1 MATNQERHNGF
12 LYGYGTTPAH
22 EAAYAPFVTMLGL
35 QQDPHAILSV
45 KAEMSDANWAFQ
57 PEAAAHYGTG
67 TSTLY
72 AYDPTLDFGQ
82 TIHVGKTTGAYS
94 KFVRQ
99 QGSIYHVPITHHF
112 ISTITNH
119 ILSERIPCM
128 NHGIFVPWPIDGVP
142 TCLAISGK
150 SMRRTGHR
158 DCIHSYDLATG
169 EVNLVDDGWALDTYW
184 GAAFAY
190 GFRDNPPWHGYM
202 PDLSHHLGSRNT
214 KRGTGP
220 WGSYLGHVGP
230 WYMENIAGG
239 TNDHCWGARTNSQN
253 TQWRWR
259 PLPRFDASRSLPNW
273 YIFHMCG
280 RGQAELIKNLG
291 RYKSPM
297 ELEQDIMEVYLAKGE
312 EWLQTSKAIFTAATT
327 RPKQVLA
334 YQTIIASPKLILP
347 RFIQAFKTW
356 AATRYM
362 PVVPPTIPP
371 VTTVVPPHDPQLP
384 AWPKI
389 TNHRSLLAEFP
400 DYYARP
406 PRFGY
411 PTTPEHELAYAE
423 VAELI
428 GAKLDP
434 CDPSNWPT
442 IPAGVT
448 GPTAAVQCNH
458 FSYTY
463 TDKFRN
469 RCSYI
474 AHRLTQTVKQLNCG
488 VCKIRPAVPQPGT
501 MSAYTLGGCPTMLGG
516 DTATID
522 AAKLGDN
529 MIDGDA
535 VYACDGCVLFG
546 YGYPCNAT
554 YDLGLPRGEPM
565 VLATAN
571 YAPLPNSYPSARQ
584 GLRNGK
590 PWVVALPLTDWKP
603 AFGWYL
609 EGCTPTMFVE
619 AQAMATHL
627 DAASLTTPAACW
639 GKETG
644 DARWRWRP
652 LPRQYATHGDLR
664 QLTPAQKLTT
674 PLELEKEVFI
684 TIYSFFL
691 QILYAFLQSSRL
703 KNGTNFIF

>member
-1 MATNQERHNGF
+1 MATHLARLKAKLN
-12 LYGYGTTPAH
+12 GYGTTPAH

-35 QQDPHAILSV
+35 QQDPRNISEV
-45 KAEMSDANWAFQ
+45 KAEMSDANWDIQ
-57 PEAAAHYGTG
+57 PEIQAHYGLG
-67 TSTLY
+67 DSTLWE
-72 AYDPTLDFGQ
+72 YDPMLDFGQ
-82 TIHVGKTTGAYS
+82 TIHVGKLTGGYKTIGAYS
-94 KFVRQ
+94 KFVRE
-99 QGSIYHVPITHHF
+99 QGFLYHVPISHHF

-128 NHGIFVPWPIDGVP
+128 NHGIFVPLLQDAGGAHGPI
-142 TCLAISGK
+142 CMAISGQ
-150 SMRRTGHR
+150 SLRRTGHR
-158 DCIHSYDLATG
+158 DCIHSYRLRTSASETP
-169 EVNLVDDGWALDTYW
+169 EVVNLVDDGWALDTYW

-190 GFRDNPPWHGYM
+190 GFRDQYRKYGYM
-202 PDLSHHLGSRNT
+202 ADLSSHLGSRKT
-214 KRGTGP
+214 KRGTGR
-220 WGSYLGHVGP
+220 WGSFLGHVGP
-230 WYMENIAGG
+230 WYMENISGG
-239 TNDHCWGARTNSQN
+239 TNDNCWGADTNSTN

-259 PLPRFDASRSLPNW
+259 PLPRFDADSSLPNW
-273 YIFHMCG
+273 YIYHMHG
-280 RGQAELIKNLG
+280 RGQAELYKNLG

-297 ELEQDIMEVYLAKGE
+297 ELEQDIMKVYLEKGE
-312 EWLQTSKAIFTAATT
+312 AWLQTSKAIFTAATT

-384 AWPKI
+384 AWPEI
-389 TNHRSLLAEFP
+389 TNHRTLLASFP
-400 DYYARP
+400 DYYGRP

-448 GPTAAVQCNH
+448 GPTAAVQCNR

-488 VCKIRPAVPQPGT
+488 VCKIRPAVPEPGT

-535 VYACDGCVLFG
+535 GYACDGCVLFG

-639 GKETG
+639 GKETDG
-644 DARWRWRP
+644 VGGHS
-652 LPRQYATHGDLR
+652 HGSM
-664 QLTPAQKLTT
+664 P
-674 PLELEKEVFI
+674 PMG
-684 TIYSFFL
+684 IYGS
-691 QILYAFLQSSRL
+691 
-703 KNGTNFIF
+703 